1 MKSLPEL
8 SYIVALLGFFFSV
21 FLVSNVLA
29 RGAGYKE

>member
-8 SYIVALLGFFFSV
+8 VYIVALLGFFFGT
-21 FLVSNVLA
+21 FLVSNLLA